1 MSSVVLPKDVGTV
14 NLIEDF
20 ITPEEEVTLL
30 AHIEA
35 NISTGTKRKKSV
47 MRNVV
52 QRWGSSVPYRN
63 DILSDVIPEH
73 FQFLLDRLMAQN
85 LVGLRPDSI
94 TMNQY
99 LIKQVIPAHIDLPDG
114 GEVITVL
121 SLLSPATMLFR
132 YRETERLFSVPLP
145 ARSLVQMRDEI
156 RYNWTHEILPV
167 ESTRYSLVF
176 RNSQE
181 CAAAK

>member
-1 MSSVVLPKDVGTV
+1 MTVLPKDVGTV
-14 NLIEDF
+14 TVLEDF
-20 ITPEEEVTLL
+20 ITPDEEVTLL

-35 NISTGTKRKKSV
+35 GIPTGTKRQHTCV
-47 MRNVV
+47 RNVV

-63 DILSDVIPEH
+63 DILADTIPEH
-73 FQFLLDRLMAQN
+73 FQFLLDRLIAQN
-85 LVGLRPDSI
+85 LVSLRPDSV

-99 LIKQVIPAHIDLPDG
+99 LKQQAILAHIDLPEG

-121 SLLSPATMLFR
+121 SLQSPATMVFR
-132 YRETERLFSVPLP
+132 YRQTERMFSVLLP
-145 ARSLVQMRDEI
+145 PRSLVQMRDEI

-167 ESTRYSLVF
+167 NTTRYSLVF

-181 CAAAK
+181 CAAK